1 MQNKKAL
8 NFSLDSM
15 DWEVG
20 VSDNYFSTPLG
31 LLSTPVKIE
40 EIAEVEWTIIQDHL
54 INVIPIDQLIQ
65 IKYWLKIPD
74 IIREKIKIFSESI
87 VPFGSKDLKDRY
99 LIAYSIERHEEK
111 YIGFIFESMLKSSK
125 VCIYVYTQARIRTDK
140 EAKIFLED
148 YLYEIYQRDVKKIQ
162 SEEYK
167 MTLSEKI
174 LGFFK
179 R

>member
-1 MQNKKAL
+1 MQNKKAF

-15 DWEVG
+15 DWQVG
-20 VSDNYFSTPLG
+20 VSDDYFSTPLG
-31 LLSTPVKIE
+31 LLSKPLKIE
-40 EIAEVEWTIIQDHL
+40 QIAEVEWTIVQNYL
-54 INVIPIDQLIQ
+54 INVVPIDQVIQ

-74 IIREKIKIFSESI
+74 IIREKIKLSSESI
-87 VPFGSKDLKDRY
+87 VPFASKDLKDRY
-99 LIAYSIERHEEK
+99 LIAYSVERSEEK

-125 VCIYVYTQARIRTDK
+125 VCFYVYTQARIITDK

-148 YLYEIYQRDVKKIQ
+148 YLYEIYQRDIKNIQ
-162 SEEYK
+162 PEEYK